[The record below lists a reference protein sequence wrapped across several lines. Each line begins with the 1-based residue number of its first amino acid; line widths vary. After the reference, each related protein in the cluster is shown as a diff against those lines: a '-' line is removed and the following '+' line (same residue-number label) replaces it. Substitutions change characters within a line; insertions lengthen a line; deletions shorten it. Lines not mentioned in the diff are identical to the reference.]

1 MWKPGCS
8 RCKGSFQQVPAERR
22 KDAGMRR
29 KNVQGRRPYLQR
41 RYLSPVIVP
50 KPKWGDPVLFFVFFD
65 YLRVAWGDGIFQN
78 DFPDRVG
85 SDPAGRGIFH

>member
-1 MWKPGCS
+1 MWKPGGS
-8 RCKGSFQQVPAERR
+8 RCKEVFSRFRR
-22 KDAGMRR
+22 KDGRMRECEEKCAGPQSVFAEKVFESGNCAESRR
-29 KNVQGRRPYLQR
+29 
-41 RYLSPVIVP
+41 
-50 KPKWGDPVLFFVFFD
+50 GDPVLFFVFFD

>member
-1 MWKPGCS
+1 
-8 RCKGSFQQVPAERR
+8 
-22 KDAGMRR
+22 MRECGGKMCR
-29 KNVQGRRPYLQR
+29 AADRIRSEGISVRQLCR
-41 RYLSPVIVP
+41 